1 MSDTGFEVATREFV
15 NQVVEELGG
24 DRIYA
29 CFECGH
35 CASSC
40 PVRRV
45 DSRFSPRKIIHM
57 ILLGMIEEVL
67 QSDEIWLCSSCYT
80 CQEVCPQGIRI
91 TDLITAVRN
100 MAFKA
105 GHAPQG
111 VGMQDRL
118 ISSEGRLYA
127 LDAFDQKKR
136 EKAHLPLLPST
147 IDEAVRLLEDRK

>member
-1 MSDTGFEVATREFV
+1 MPDAGFEVATGDFV
-15 NQVVEELGG
+15 NQVVTELGG

-45 DSRFSPRKIIHM
+45 DSRFSPRKIIHL

-80 CQEVCPQGIRI
+80 CQEVCPQDIKI

-111 VGMQDRL
+111 VGLQARL

-127 LDAFDQKKR
+127 LDDFDQKKR
-136 EKAHLPLLPST
+136 EKANLPPLLST